1 MFFKPGSTYEIKL
14 FSEEEIILIWE
25 INVGNYFVRLSVLIA
40 CVPTKLSYK
49 CQMFLW
55 WRLFSRFA
63 DSLKVLGGGIHFKL
77 IESFLVVDR
86 RRYKCSFS
94 LHKLINRC
102 FLERAIIKF
111 FQYIFSTSLNC
122 LYNFA
127 VATGILHPKSCVLF
141 SDFLLCSPVT
151 LVI

>member
-102 FLERAIIKF
+102 FSRESHYK
-111 FQYIFSTSLNC
+111 IFSVHLFNKSKLPLEFRRSRRHSPPQVMRSFFRFSSL
-122 LYNFA
+122 
-127 VATGILHPKSCVLF
+127 
-141 SDFLLCSPVT
+141 
-151 LVI
+151 